1 MGGKEH
7 LAAGEKDYSSGPS
20 RCQRRKLSS
29 LGIRLLYSGLVD
41 LLSILLIAVSLS
53 LDCFAVAVAGSISMP
68 DVSRRQVLR
77 VAMAFGMFQ
86 AGMLVIGWQVGQVV
100 VDIIETFAHWVAFGL
115 LALVGAR
122 MIKESLEADEDDRPE
137 TDISRGFALL
147 SLSVATSID
156 ALAVGLSLGFLESRL
171 LVAAVA
177 IGGVAFLF
185 TAVGFYFGR
194 RVGSFFG
201 RWAEVLGG
209 VVLIGLGIRIVVVE
223 IL

>member
-1 MGGKEH
+1 M
-7 LAAGEKDYSSGPS
+7 
-20 RCQRRKLSS
+20 
-29 LGIRLLYSGLVD
+29 D
-41 LLSILLIAVSLS
+41 LLSILLIAISLS

-68 DVSRRQVLR
+68 RVSRRQVLR
-77 VAMAFGMFQ
+77 VATAFGLFQ
-86 AGMLVIGWQVGQVV
+86 AGMLVIGWQVGQAV
-100 VDIIETFAHWVAFGL
+100 VDIIATFAHWVAFGL

-122 MIKESLEADEDDRPE
+122 MIKESLESDEDDRPE
-137 TDISRGFALL
+137 TDITRGFALL

-156 ALAVGLSLGFLESRL
+156 SLAVGLSLGFLESRL

-177 IGGVAFLF
+177 IGSVAFLF

-194 RVGSFFG
+194 RIGSLFG

-209 VVLIGLGIRIVVVE
+209 AVLIGLGIRIVVVE